1 MICGLDCFGDDSA
14 MLEGSA
20 GRYFEVQYD
29 QKYRPDTLFRSRAFI
44 QVQRQICNGSTQ
56 DEKQTHNISRPNV
69 RCRDQAAASSHDC
82 CKHHRPKNPHFP
94 PSICRLLVS
103 GNILSWKDR
112 LTYISGHSLSGSD
125 ERWARVGV
133 SGMRL
138 EETRSRRCR
147 IWTIERGKTL
157 DLDVARVLS
166 WGVGE
171 W

>member
-1 MICGLDCFGDDSA
+1 MDLIVLVTTVHCSKEAPAGILKYNTTRSITAIHCFT
-14 MLEGSA
+14 A
-20 GRYFEVQYD
+20 GRS
-29 QKYRPDTLFRSRAFI
+29 FRSNDKYITEAPRTKSKPTIFRVPMSGA
-44 QVQRQICNGSTQ
+44 GG
-56 DEKQTHNISRPNV
+56 
-69 RCRDQAAASSHDC
+69 QAAAASHDC

-94 PSICRLLVS
+94 PSVCRLLVS

-125 ERWARVGV
+125 ERWGRVGV

-138 EETRSRRCR
+138 EETRSTRCR

-166 WGVGE
+166 WSGGKR
-171 W
+171 